1 MPPRT
6 VNIQDAKA
14 QFSELIR
21 AVEAGETVVIC
32 RRNVPV
38 AEITSTVPPPNR
50 RLGQGLLGPF
60 VLPDDFNDE
69 LSKEELAQW
78 ELPIQL

>member
-38 AEITSTVPPPNR
+38 AEITSAVPPPPREFGKN
-50 RLGQGLLGPF
+50 LLGTF
-60 VLPDDFNDE
+60 TLPDDFNDP
-69 LSKEELAQW
+69 LSEEELAEW
-78 ELPIQL
+78 ERPIDL